1 MKLVISLTN
10 AMCEL
15 HERVRVTMTISTIT
29 ANRFGTT
36 LKSSLIILFVNAS
49 EVYLTFMRS
58 HQITHYTNFPHLQNA
73 LGKG

>member
-1 MKLVISLTN
+1 
-10 AMCEL
+10 
-15 HERVRVTMTISTIT
+15 MTISTIT